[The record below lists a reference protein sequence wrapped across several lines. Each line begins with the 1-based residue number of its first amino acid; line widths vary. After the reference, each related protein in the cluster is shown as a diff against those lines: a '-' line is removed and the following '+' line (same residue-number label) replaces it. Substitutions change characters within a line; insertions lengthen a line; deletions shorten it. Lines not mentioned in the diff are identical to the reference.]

1 MEPTSNSSFL
11 GSSYAQKPKEK
22 NDLPSLLS
30 TKSPKKLLI
39 EEEDEF
45 ETNSLFPSIVSK
57 NSVLEE
63 NSNDSSSN
71 DIQLILKHST
81 AYFNDNHETGS
92 IGQSNQKKKRKET
105 KNSTKSLSSNVV
117 EPPPDYMHSIHQ
129 NLLLTGGIELISKE
143 AKKKQSKTMKKQ
155 TKKKLENDIIS
166 TLQEEPKKETEVSSI
181 PLQSKPFSSSIS
193 SLQHYFI
200 ESKTPSNS
208 SPRDSS
214 EKDQSNSSLQRNT
227 IQIVK
232 DPPKR
237 TKKRKGESTGSS
249 SSIPLSV
256 YLLCPEAT
264 T

>member
-22 NDLPSLLS
+22 NDLPSLMS
-30 TKSPKKLLI
+30 TKSPKKLLK

-81 AYFNDNHETGS
+81 AYFNETGS

-129 NLLLTGGIELISKE
+129 NLLLTG
-143 AKKKQSKTMKKQ
+143 
-155 TKKKLENDIIS
+155 
-166 TLQEEPKKETEVSSI
+166 
-181 PLQSKPFSSSIS
+181 
-193 SLQHYFI
+193 
-200 ESKTPSNS
+200 
-208 SPRDSS
+208 
-214 EKDQSNSSLQRNT
+214 
-227 IQIVK
+227 
-232 DPPKR
+232 
-237 TKKRKGESTGSS
+237 
-249 SSIPLSV
+249 
-256 YLLCPEAT
+256 
-264 T
+264 